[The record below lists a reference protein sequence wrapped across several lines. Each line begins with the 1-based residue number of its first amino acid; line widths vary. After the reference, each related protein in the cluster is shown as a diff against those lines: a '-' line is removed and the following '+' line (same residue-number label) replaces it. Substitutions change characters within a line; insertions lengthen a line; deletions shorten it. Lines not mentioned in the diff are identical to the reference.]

1 MHFKGYRDRVVKPP
15 PPPSANDTF
24 YPKIIAIPKLSK
36 KNTSSFLRDVYFNE
50 KSSPLFEFFFTEL
63 EKVCM
68 EQGINFRG
76 FFPLTEVSKFVNGNL
91 LNF

>member
-1 MHFKGYRDRVVKPP
+1 MKNHPHF
-15 PPPSANDTF
+15 S
-24 YPKIIAIPKLSK
+24 I
-36 KNTSSFLRDVYFNE
+36 
-50 KSSPLFEFFFTEL
+50 FFSEL

-76 FFPLTEVSKFVNGNL
+76 FFPLAEVSKFVNGNL